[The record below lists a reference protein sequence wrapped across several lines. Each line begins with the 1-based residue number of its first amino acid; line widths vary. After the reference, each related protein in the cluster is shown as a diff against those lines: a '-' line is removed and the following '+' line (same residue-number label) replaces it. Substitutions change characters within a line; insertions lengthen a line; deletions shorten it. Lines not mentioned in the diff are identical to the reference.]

1 MPVTK
6 DQAHM
11 LAALARGVQAETIGK
26 ACSDEPGIVANLE
39 PVAHMSLAEVMRA
52 VSRWAEDRD
61 AKTPGLL
68 KDTRSSCWRERS
80 EMRATPRNPRPSE
93 MCGDCGKPDGPAHP
107 VDHPFERTRRSE
119 CDASTEVAH
128 LRGLI
133 RDDARGNS

>member
-1 MPVTK
+1 
-6 DQAHM
+6 M
-11 LAALARGVQAETIGK
+11 LAALARGVQAETLGK

-80 EMRATPRNPRPSE
+80 EQRITPRNVPARHR
-93 MCGDCGKPDGPAHP
+93 CNDCGQSEDAPIHRD
-107 VDHPFERTRRSE
+107 DHPFEQHRTSPAGATTTRVDELRAICQE
-119 CDASTEVAH
+119 AS
-128 LRGLI
+128 R
-133 RDDARGNS
+133 